1 MGLLF
6 VAIFLLVFGL
16 NLVSSLTIPNW
27 ITGILALVAGVMLLV
42 DRYRIRLDRK

>member
-6 VAIFLLVFGL
+6 TAIFLLVFGL
-16 NLVSSLTIPNW
+16 NLISSLVIPNW
-27 ITGILALVAGVMLLV
+27 ITGILALAAGVMLLV